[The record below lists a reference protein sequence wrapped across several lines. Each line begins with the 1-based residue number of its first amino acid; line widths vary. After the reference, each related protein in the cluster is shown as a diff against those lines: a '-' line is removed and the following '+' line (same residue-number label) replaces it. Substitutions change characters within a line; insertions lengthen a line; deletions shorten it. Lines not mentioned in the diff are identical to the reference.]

1 MPYDVTGK
9 YERVPLENVKA
20 VVDNCILYTN
30 ENENGLT
37 IDSHQQLP
45 LVVADFLYNYVF
57 LEQNDNT
64 GEFIRTYSLEN
75 IEDWRNEFNE
85 KAKDGVVD
93 PVRSKKYS
101 SFGIKRVVI
110 PEEEIIEYFTF
121 SFGRQALLQLRYN
134 NWNDD
139 MGFRDT
145 PANIDFHS
153 LWRRRKTWSAGV

>member
-85 KAKDGVVD
+85 KLK
-93 PVRSKKYS
+93 
-101 SFGIKRVVI
+101 
-110 PEEEIIEYFTF
+110 
-121 SFGRQALLQLRYN
+121 
-134 NWNDD
+134 
-139 MGFRDT
+139 MG
-145 PANIDFHS
+145 
-153 LWRRRKTWSAGV
+153 

>member
-64 GEFIRTYSLEN
+64 GEFIRTYSLEILRTGEMN
-75 IEDWRNEFNE
+75 LM
-85 KAKDGVVD
+85 
-93 PVRSKKYS
+93 
-101 SFGIKRVVI
+101 KR
-110 PEEEIIEYFTF
+110 
-121 SFGRQALLQLRYN
+121 LK
-134 NWNDD
+134 
-139 MGFRDT
+139 MG
-145 PANIDFHS
+145 
-153 LWRRRKTWSAGV
+153 